1 METVAVTLDEKTLR
15 ALDAVSAASRRK
27 NGARPNRSLVVRTAV
42 QEYAERQL
50 RLESEEKERAIL
62 AKHRARLAREA
73 RALIRGQARL

>member
-15 ALDAVSAASRRK
+15 ALDAVSAASRLR

-42 QEYAERQL
+42 QEYVERQL

-62 AKHRARLAREA
+62 AKHRAGLAREA
-73 RALIRGQARL
+73 AALIRGQAKL